1 MCILSYTPPPNEK
14 KTTRKKETQNTK
26 TKGNK
31 KTKINL
37 DEIVIITSV
46 KSTNVYSVTSEPKH
60 GNDCF

>member
-1 MCILSYTPPPNEK
+1 MK
-14 KTTRKKETQNTK
+14 KNHSQKRNPKYENKRKQKDE
-26 TKGNK
+26 
-31 KTKINL
+31 INL